1 MAFES
6 DPRCNRLLAAL
17 PEAEWPRW
25 REHLEWIKL
34 PMGAV
39 LHEARGKVS
48 HVYFPIDAVVSKL
61 YVSEDGSSS
70 EVALVGNEGVV
81 GTELFMGAGSTLHRT
96 VVIVGG
102 QGYRLSATTLL
113 AEFEQSKAVA
123 PLLLRYTQALITQMA
138 QTAVCN
144 RHHRLDRQLSRWLLM
159 MFDRLSGNQMA
170 MTQETISHLLGVRRE
185 GVTEAALKLQKAGV
199 IRYTRGHITVLDRAA
214 LALRSCECYGVVK
227 REFDRLLPQPQVAS
241 HAMPQPG
248 FLDAGPAWSHRR
260 SA

>member
-1 MAFES
+1 MAPRKHNEVGRSIPWLFVRNGTPTGTFAHYTALGHRVMPALSCHVMLWWCPNLFQRGIQMAFES

-34 PMGAV
+34 PLGAV
-39 LHEARGKVS
+39 LHEARGKVA

-70 EVALVGNEGVV
+70 EVALVGDECVV
-81 GTELFMGAGSTLHRT
+81 GTDLFMCAGSSLHRT

-102 QGYRLSATTLL
+102 QGYRLSAATLL

-159 MFDRLSGNQMA
+159 MFDRLSGNQ
-170 MTQETISHLLGVRRE
+170 
-185 GVTEAALKLQKAGV
+185 
-199 IRYTRGHITVLDRAA
+199 
-214 LALRSCECYGVVK
+214 
-227 REFDRLLPQPQVAS
+227 
-241 HAMPQPG
+241 
-248 FLDAGPAWSHRR
+248 
-260 SA
+260 